1 MIVIETERLRLR
13 RLGPADAPSILRLL
27 NEPSFLRHVGDRGV
41 RTLDDAE
48 AFIRNVPMALYE
60 KHGFG
65 HFLAERK
72 EDGAMIGTCGLIKRD
87 TLEDVDIGYS
97 LLPEYWSRGY
107 AFEAAAAT
115 LDYARTTARLRRVV
129 AIVSPRNESSLR
141 VLKKLGFAFERLMRM
156 PADDHDVELHAIE
169 LATSAPN

>member
-13 RLGPADAPSILRLL
+13 RLTPADAPSILRLL
-27 NEPSFLRHVGDRGV
+27 TEPSFLRYVGDRGIH
-41 RTLDDAE
+41 TLDDAD

-60 KHGFG
+60 TYGFG
-65 HFLAERK
+65 HFLSERK
-72 EDGAMIGTCGLIKRD
+72 EDGAMIGMCGLIKRD
-87 TLEDVDIGYS
+87 ALDDVDIGYS

-115 LDYARTTARLRRVV
+115 LDYAKTTAGLRRVV
-129 AIVSPRNESSLR
+129 AIVSPGNEPSLR

-156 PADDHDVELHAIE
+156 SPDDHDVELHAIE
-169 LATSAPN
+169 LPSLA